1 MKAICDVFD
10 IMSFRDFFV
19 LSYWISS
26 ILFCITIRD
35 KTWNM
40 SASKYDSVC
49 FLFRLPSRF
58 IAMYRLV
65 KFEVWRIAF
74 LGTMLIHIR
83 HVHAHMCAR
92 ARLFVKRPPAT
103 SRRRVIGPVLS
114 RGLASRHLSTLCCNA
129 TNDTTFVQSAP
140 NPKKGRIRRNFSEL
154 YGNYY
159 NVLFKKKVNEYY
171 LLEVEGFSEI
181 SFWIIN
187 LSWMFY
193 LHFLYI
199 SLSEFKIIFVIIYFF
214 FIEKN
219 INKNFGEDKH
229 KISDYSN

>member
-1 MKAICDVFD
+1 MQ
-10 IMSFRDFFV
+10 RTTR
-19 LSYWISS
+19 LSYSPRR
-26 ILFCITIRD
+26 ILKKEEFDET
-35 KTWNM
+35 
-40 SASKYDSVC
+40 
-49 FLFRLPSRF
+49 
-58 IAMYRLV
+58 
-65 KFEVWRIAF
+65 
-74 LGTMLIHIR
+74 
-83 HVHAHMCAR
+83 
-92 ARLFVKRPPAT
+92 
-103 SRRRVIGPVLS
+103 
-114 RGLASRHLSTLCCNA
+114 LASSMV
-129 TNDTTFVQSAP
+129 TTITFC
-140 NPKKGRIRRNFSEL
+140 L
-154 YGNYY
+154 
-159 NVLFKKKVNEYY
+159 KKKVNEYY